1 MKYILSLLLI
11 FGLGFAV
18 ISCNGGESST
28 VKIEKATDKNG
39 KEYKSPYICPMV
51 CKGSGSTEPGK
62 CPACGMNYV
71 ATAYKHERGGHNH
84 DHSGH
89 NHSHDHSGHSHSGV
103 PHDHDGDGK
112 PDH

>member
-1 MKYILSLLLI
+1 MKYILSLLLV
-11 FGLGFAV
+11 FGLGVAV
-18 ISCNGGESST
+18 ISCNSSDSST
-28 VKIEKATDKNG
+28 TKIEKATDKNG

-51 CKGSGSTEPGK
+51 CKGSGSTQPGK

-71 ATAYKHERGGHNH
+71 ATAYKHTNDHSGHNH

-89 NHSHDHSGHSHSGV
+89 DHGHGGHN
-103 PHDHDGDGK
+103 HDHDGDGK

>member
-1 MKYILSLLLI
+1 MKYLLSLILV
-11 FGLGFAV
+11 FGLGFTL
-18 ISCNGGESST
+18 ISCNNSDSSA

-39 KEYKSPYICPMV
+39 KEYKSSYICPMS
-51 CKGSGSTEPGK
+51 CKGSGSDQPGI
-62 CPACGMNYV
+62 CPACKMNYV
-71 ATAYKHERGGHNH
+71 ASAYKHINNNSSHNH

-89 NHSHDHSGHSHSGV
+89 DHSGHNHGSV

>member
-11 FGLGFAV
+11 FGLGVAV
-18 ISCNGGESST
+18 ISCNSGESST

-39 KEYKSPYICPMV
+39 KEYKSSYICPMV
-51 CKGSGSTEPGK
+51 CKGSGSEQPGK

-71 ATAYKHERGGHNH
+71 ATAYKHER
-84 DHSGH
+84 SGH
-89 NHSHDHSGHSHSGV
+89 NHDHSGHSHSGV